1 MNNSVIPK
9 EGTIFTKDK
18 SKKLDFVK
26 TYSRF
31 KIKIYNLIQLRKKD
45 KITNYSY
52 SLNDSK
58 ILKRDNFLEYIEKK
72 QYEI

>member
-1 MNNSVIPK
+1 MNKIPR

-18 SKKLDFVK
+18 SKKLDFVR

-31 KIKIYNLIQLRKKD
+31 RIKIYNLIKAHKKE
-45 KITNYSY
+45 NRY
-52 SLNDSK
+52 SLNNSK
-58 ILKRDNFLEYIEKK
+58 ILKRDNFLEYIEKE

>member
-1 MNNSVIPK
+1 MNNSEIPR

-18 SKKLDFVK
+18 SKKLDFVR

-31 KIKIYNLIQLRKKD
+31 RIKIYNLIKAHKKE
-45 KITNYSY
+45 NRY
-52 SLNDSK
+52 SLNNSK
-58 ILKRDNFLEYIEKK
+58 ILKRDNFLEYIEKE